1 MKLIKDE
8 TGQQEN
14 PIILILTVMFFII
27 VMSLVLIVAGTFMDE
42 FLALVT
48 DLRVSNPLGSWG
60 NAMMDALPLKY
71 APYVFYVPGLFIL
84 IVIVW
89 AVKSVIKRH
98 EYTRGN
104 TQYMTEEDEF

>member
-8 TGQQEN
+8 HAQQEN

-27 VMSLVLIVAGTFMDE
+27 VMALLLLVAGTFTDE
-42 FLALVT
+42 FLAVMA
-48 DLRVSNPLGSWG
+48 DLQVSVPLSSWG
-60 NAMMDALPLKY
+60 TSMMNALPLKY

-89 AVKSVIKRH
+89 TVKSVIKRH
-98 EYTRGN
+98 EYTKGN
-104 TQYMTEEDEF
+104 TQYMTEEDDY